1 MTKRQ
6 PPMEEIKATRDHK
19 VGIRPFN
26 DDSSSDL
33 ECQQV
38 HIKNDAQSG
47 FYFFQFSGV
56 PSEMAP
62 AQASVH

>member
-6 PPMEEIKATRDHK
+6 PSMEEIKATRDHK

-33 ECQQV
+33 GRQ
-38 HIKNDAQSG
+38 HARIKDDAQSS
-47 FYFFQFSGV
+47 FYFFHVSGV
-56 PSEMAP
+56 RSEMAP
-62 AQASVH
+62 D

>member
-19 VGIRPFN
+19 VSIRPFN

-33 ECQQV
+33 GCQ
-38 HIKNDAQSG
+38 HARIKNDAQSSS
-47 FYFFQFSGV
+47 YFFHVSGV
-56 PSEMAP
+56 LSEMAP
-62 AQASVH
+62 E

>member
-26 DDSSSDL
+26 DDNSSDL
-33 ECQQV
+33 GCQ
-38 HIKNDAQSG
+38 HERFKTDAQSS
-47 FYFFQFSGV
+47 FYFFQVSGV
-56 PSEMAP
+56 LSEMEP
-62 AQASVH
+62 D